1 MPLLRINWKIQKLLF
16 TDIVIK
22 FISLLL
28 HTIQSAILIKK
39 RFNNYTILFDFYIAK
54 DYLERA
60 VAKGHTGAMNNLASM
75 YMSGKQGVE
84 RNFKKAYE
92 LYSSG
97 KYSKRTLFRKM

>member
-1 MPLLRINWKIQKLLF
+1 MLLNLF
-16 TDIVIK
+16 
-22 FISLLL
+22 SLLL
-28 HTIQSAILIKK
+28 HTIQPAILIKK
-39 RFNNYTILFDFYIAK
+39 RFNNYTICLIFYIAK

-97 KYSKRTLFRKM
+97 K

>member
-1 MPLLRINWKIQKLLF
+1 MI
-16 TDIVIK
+16 
-22 FISLLL
+22 FIL
-28 HTIQSAILIKK
+28 
-39 RFNNYTILFDFYIAK
+39 AK

-97 KYSKRTLFRKM
+97 KYSKANAVPQNVVCNYR